1 MKLGGLMIWSIDFD
15 DLHAKCNQRS
25 LELLKTVYET
35 FYDKNTPVQSLDS
48 SQDTVKNENKKK
60 STKQQV
66 VSIETKTITKTVY
79 ESISLEKKIVP
90 TKTEAQPVSILS
102 FYQTLKINFK
112 LKFKIIGKLGIK
124 MIKDIVEFEDF
135 NKLY

>member
-1 MKLGGLMIWSIDFD
+1 MIKIRRFSHLIV
-15 DLHAKCNQRS
+15 LRIR
-25 LELLKTVYET
+25 LKT
-35 FYDKNTPVQSLDS
+35 KI
-48 SQDTVKNENKKK
+48 KK